1 MTGLALSW
9 TTLPV
14 AAALSTLCGA
24 ILYGLVS
31 FYAARAG
38 VGIPETIL
46 SPLRRRMLLVA
57 LVLFIVTSG
66 WIVAIGISPWVSAAV
81 RRHMTF
87 SGMLA
92 CLFIVDGAGAVI
104 VGELIRVTIAR
115 TARWPDRLHFAGV
128 GVIWVTMFTFASYLL
143 GRAWPK
149 LG

>member
-1 MTGLALSW
+1 
-9 TTLPV
+9 
-14 AAALSTLCGA
+14 
-24 ILYGLVS
+24 
-31 FYAARAG
+31 

-92 CLFIVDGAGAVI
+92 CLFIADGAGAVI
-104 VGELIRVTIAR
+104 VAELLRVTIAR
-115 TARWPDRLHFAGV
+115 TARWTDRLHLPAWGF
-128 GVIWVTMFTFASYLL
+128 L
-143 GRAWPK
+143 GW
-149 LG
+149 